1 MEKRFIPVILVLC
14 VDRDDDLGR
23 KTGIHSP
30 VIGKEE
36 SLKAAVALGTAD
48 PEEADTNA
56 IFGAINI
63 YNDLVEKGHNAKIAL
78 ICGDRSVGIESDREI
93 ARELEEV
100 IAKTNADEVFLVS
113 DGAEDEYILPI
124 ITSRIKVASVKRII
138 VKQSRNIEDTYYI
151 IKKFFE
157 DEKTQ
162 IRIVVPI
169 ALILLVAG
177 LFEILSKMELTLL
190 PIIAILVGVYLIA
203 NPAYKLLNYLWK
215 NITTGRVSF
224 FMQVIS
230 AIALIGSFIYI
241 YNSIVTSTSFERW
254 TYNEILSFVEREVIW
269 VVIALAIGGAGRV
282 IEAYITERR
291 ILISYWVF
299 FFSIAAI
306 WFVVMGSADII
317 RYSIEGIPYTSAVFI
332 PVMIKIAL
340 GIGIVVAGVVSYGYI
355 RGKINAERTDADGE
369 IKK

>member
-1 MEKRFIPVILVLC
+1 MILVLC
-14 VDRDDDLGR
+14 VDRDDDLRR

-30 VIGKEE
+30 VTGKEE

-56 IFGAINI
+56 IFGTINI
-63 YNDLVEKGHNAKIAL
+63 YDDLVKKGHDAEIAI
-78 ICGDRSVGIESDREI
+78 ICGNRSVGIESDREI

-124 ITSRIKVASVKRII
+124 ITSRIKVASVKRVI

-177 LFEILSKMELTLL
+177 LFEILSRMELTLM
-190 PIIAILVGVYLIA
+190 PIIAILIGVYLIA
-203 NPAYKLLNYLWK
+203 NPTYRLLNYVWK
-215 NITTGRVSF
+215 NITTGKISF
-224 FMQVIS
+224 FMQIIG

-254 TYNEILSFVEREVIW
+254 TYNEILSFVEREIIW

-299 FFSIAAI
+299 FFSIAAL
-306 WFVVMGSADII
+306 WFVVTGSADII
-317 RYSIEGIPYTSAVFI
+317 RYSIEGIPYTSAIFI
-332 PVMIKIAL
+332 PVVIKIAL
-340 GIGIVVAGVVSYGYI
+340 GMGIVAAGVVSYGYL
-355 RGKINAERTDADGE
+355 RGKINAERTDSDGE
-369 IKK
+369 IKRARIKK